1 MVCWPPSGGQPAPS
15 STMHIVYA
23 DEAGTHA
30 EAAYFVLAGLAV
42 FERETFFLSQ
52 DLDAIAERYFSGEPD
67 SVELHSSLLMAQQ
80 GRIKE
85 PYDSLDFEQRM
96 ALRNEVIRLIADSR
110 AHLFAV
116 AIEKAAI
123 DESPYERALE
133 EIIRR
138 FDLMLRRFYQAG
150 DRQRGIVVVAE
161 SSYRENLQAL
171 AKRIWTEGH
180 RWGDTRNMADVPFF
194 AHAKSSRLLQLAD
207 FAANAVYRRYEVGD
221 ARQFDVLAQRF
232 DSESRQLHGLVH
244 IARDRRDCACP
255 ACVLW
260 RAEGMRPS
268 RWEG

>member
-1 MVCWPPSGGQPAPS
+1 
-15 STMHIVYA
+15 MHIVYA

-30 EAAYFVLAGLAV
+30 EAAHFVLAGLAV

-52 DLDAIAERYFSGEPD
+52 KLDAIAERYFPDEPD
-67 SVELHSSLLMAQQ
+67 SVELHCSPLMA
-80 GRIKE
+80 KE
-85 PYDSLDFEQRM
+85 HRLKAPYDSLAFEQRLS
-96 ALRNEVIRLIADSR
+96 LRDEVIRLIADSR

-116 AIEKAAI
+116 AIEKATI

-138 FDLMLRRFYQAG
+138 FDLMLKRFFRAG
-150 DRQRGIVVVAE
+150 DQQRGIVVVAE

-171 AKRIWTEGH
+171 ARRIWTEGH

-207 FAANAVYRRYEVGD
+207 FAANAVYRRYEVSD
-221 ARQFDVLAQRF
+221 ARQFDMLVQRF
-232 DSESRQLHGLVH
+232 DGESGQLHGLVH
-244 IARDRRDCACP
+244 IARDRRDCDCP

-260 RAEGMRPS
+260 RAERMWPS
-268 RWEG
+268 QREE

>member
-1 MVCWPPSGGQPAPS
+1 
-15 STMHIVYA
+15 MHIVYA

-30 EAAYFVLAGLAV
+30 SAHFVLAGLAV
-42 FERETFFLSQ
+42 FERQTFFLSRE
-52 DLDAIAERYFSGEPD
+52 LDAIAERYFPGEPD
-67 SVELHSSLLMAQQ
+67 SVELHSSQLTAQ
-80 GRIKE
+80 GRRLKA
-85 PYDSLDFEQRM
+85 PYDSLNFEQRLS
-96 ALRNEVIRLIADSR
+96 LRDEVIRLIADSQAR
-110 AHLFAV
+110 LFAV

-138 FDLMLRRFYQAG
+138 FDLMLKRFFRAD

-161 SSYRENLQAL
+161 SSYRENLQTL

-180 RWGDTRNMADVPFF
+180 RWGDTRNIADVPFF

-232 DSESRQLHGLVH
+232 DSEGGQLHGLVH
-244 IARDRRDCACP
+244 IALNRRDCACP
-255 ACVLW
+255 ACMLW

-268 RWEG
+268 RWEGRQ

>member
-1 MVCWPPSGGQPAPS
+1 
-15 STMHIVYA
+15 MHIVYA

-30 EAAYFVLAGLAV
+30 SAYFVLAGLAV
-42 FERETFFLSQ
+42 FERQTFFLSRE
-52 DLDAIAERYFSGEPD
+52 LDAIVERYFPGEPD
-67 SVELHSSLLMAQQ
+67 SVELHCSLLMAQE
-80 GRIKE
+80 RRLKA
-85 PYDSLDFEQRM
+85 PYDSLDFEQRLS
-96 ALRNEVIRLIADSR
+96 LRDEVIRVIVNSQVR
-110 AHLFAV
+110 LFAV

-138 FDLMLRRFYQAG
+138 FDLMLKRFFRAD

-161 SSYRENLQAL
+161 SSYRENLQTL

-180 RWGDTRNMADVPFF
+180 RWGDTRNIADVPFF

-232 DSESRQLHGLVH
+232 DSEGGQLHGLVH
-244 IARDRRDCACP
+244 IARDRRDCDCP

-260 RAEGMRPS
+260 RAERMRPS
-268 RWEG
+268 QREE